1 MTLLFAFILS
11 VSVLL
16 TGCEHDADDGNAK
29 EENIF
34 PGVWAATY
42 DLRELLFVMDDS
54 LAENKDCFPKE
65 MNIIYI
71 LEFDETE
78 VKMYLDEG
86 CMDQFVETY
95 KESLSLIADKAL
107 ESIASE
113 EGVTVDTLLNNLE
126 YTHEQYIDAFLSELD
141 FDSLINSISE
151 SLEIDLA
158 GKYEYDDDTI
168 TFIYDNGDEETLTY
182 SKTDKVIIM
191 PLLETEE
198 LEFKKE

>member
-107 ESIASE
+107 ANVFKNIINAS
-113 EGVTVDTLLNNLE
+113 LC
-126 YTHEQYIDAFLSELD
+126 F
-141 FDSLINSISE
+141 SLIESSITVHLTLSNDVR
-151 SLEIDLA
+151 S
-158 GKYEYDDDTI
+158 KYINVVLRLY
-168 TFIYDNGDEETLTY
+168 IYDSNILFTPNNILF
-182 SKTDKVIIM
+182 II
-191 PLLETEE
+191 TELKNTNTSSE
-198 LEFKKE
+198 NP